1 MKKVEVNRNIYDL
14 IAQRIRSRWTIMTS
28 KDSIDLLFRASLGLP
43 LLPFQTACLMLWF
56 NSSSLSLMLQ
66 RSNYILKIS
75 HMLKTSV
82 WFSNQISLSLINAF
96 SLFLKHV
103 ALIVV
108 SLWPCQ
114 MIQLGKQCCL
124 SFNFCSSIWFY
135 IGRII
140 STFLAWY
147 YLTTFYGSNPSGVR
161 EDSHFTDVFLLRATS
176 QLRNQLWAAR
186 WFPDIL
192 RSKNWLKIQCL
203 CP

>member
-1 MKKVEVNRNIYDL
+1 MMETFQRSKLLLMQYMVFKCISVFLVKFWNYERWKEIEVNRNIYDL

-28 KDSIDLLFRASLGLP
+28 KDSTDLLFRASLQFASAA
-43 LLPFQTACLMLWF
+43 FQNSLF
-56 NSSSLSLMLQ
+56 NALIQQSSSLSLMLQ

-114 MIQLGKQCCL
+114 MIQLGKQCC
-124 SFNFCSSIWFY
+124 
-135 IGRII
+135 
-140 STFLAWY
+140 
-147 YLTTFYGSNPSGVR
+147 
-161 EDSHFTDVFLLRATS
+161 VF
-176 QLRNQLWAAR
+176 
-186 WFPDIL
+186 
-192 RSKNWLKIQCL
+192 
-203 CP
+203 